1 MNKSDMKVGKYY
13 KSDRKGK
20 KLMIRVKAKGKDK
33 KVHFG
38 ATGYQDFT
46 QHKDPE
52 RRESFLSRMK
62 GVKKNGKPAW
72 KDPLSPAYHAVR
84 KLW

>member
-20 KLMIRVKAKGKDK
+20 KLMIRVKAKGQDK

-52 RRESFLSRMK
+52 RRESFLARMK